1 MRCAVVGSVR
11 ILTGHHQQ
19 STREIGCL
27 WRGTEFNH
35 IVFGNFFFLGTELFD
50 SNFFFLTLPIKEMSV
65 IELQYCITLCPSS
78 GYYLMVTSR

>member
-1 MRCAVVGSVR
+1 MGCAVVGSIR

-19 STREIGCL
+19 STRGIGCL

-35 IVFGNFFFLGTELFD
+35 IVFCNFVFCTELFG

-65 IELQYCITLCPSS
+65 IEL
-78 GYYLMVTSR
+78 